1 MSYINELGKR
11 AKAAEMA
18 IADASTAKKN
28 KALEEIAIA
37 LEENTDLIIK
47 ENAIDLANAK
57 ENNMP
62 IAMQDRLAL
71 DESRIKG
78 IADAVREL
86 ISLDDPIGSIDSGIV
101 RPNGLRINK
110 MRVPLGVIGIIY
122 ESRPNVTVDAATLC
136 LKSGNVSILRGGK
149 EAFNSNKCLMNIMR
163 SAVAKAGFP
172 SDIISLV
179 EDTSR
184 DVATELMRSSDYL
197 DVLIPRGG
205 TGLIKAVMNNATVPV
220 IETGAGNCHI
230 FIDETADLQMGIDII
245 DNAKTSRP
253 SVCNAAETLLVHKGI
268 AKAILPD
275 IKVRLDKHNVE
286 IRGCERTRAILGE
299 GIILATNDDYAEE
312 FHDYILAIKVVDDID
327 EAINHIRMYG
337 TKHSEAIVTNDYN
350 NSVKFQMQ
358 VDAAAVYVNASIRY
372 TDGGEF
378 GLGAEIGISTQK
390 LHARGP
396 MGLRELTTVK
406 FLVNGE
412 GQIR

>member
-11 AKAAEMA
+11 AKAAEMS

-47 ENAIDLANAK
+47 ENAADLAKAK
-57 ENNMP
+57 ENKMP
-62 IAMQDRLAL
+62 VAMQDRLAL

-163 SAVAKAGFP
+163 RAVEKAGFP
-172 SDIISLV
+172 PDIISLV

-184 DVATELMRSSDYL
+184 DVATELMRASDYL

-220 IETGAGNCHI
+220 IETGAGNCHVY
-230 FIDETADLQMGIDII
+230 IDETADLQMGIDII

-268 AKAILPD
+268 AEAILPD
-275 IKVRLDKHNVE
+275 IKTRLDEHSVE
-286 IRGCERTRAILGE
+286 IRGCKKTRAILGE

-312 FHDYILAIKVVDDID
+312 FHDYILAIKVVDNID

-337 TKHSEAIVTNDYN
+337 TKHSEAIVTNDLN

-378 GLGAEIGISTQK
+378 GL
-390 LHARGP
+390 
-396 MGLRELTTVK
+396 
-406 FLVNGE
+406 
-412 GQIR
+412 

>member
-18 IADASTAKKN
+18 IADASTARKN

-47 ENAIDLANAK
+47 ENAVDLANAK
-57 ENNMP
+57 ENNIP

>member
-18 IADASTAKKN
+18 IADASTARKN

-37 LEENTDLIIK
+37 LEENTDLIIR

-275 IKVRLDKHNVE
+275 IKARLDKHNVE

>member
-18 IADASTAKKN
+18 IADASTEKKN
-28 KALEEIAIA
+28 KALEEIATA
-37 LEENTDLIIK
+37 LEENVALIIK
-47 ENAIDLANAK
+47 ENAVDLANAK

-62 IAMQDRLAL
+62 AAMQDRLAL
-71 DESRIKG
+71 DEGRIKG

-163 SAVAKAGFP
+163 EAVVKAGFP
-172 SDIISLV
+172 ADTISLV

-184 DVATELMRSSDYL
+184 DVATDLMRASDYL

-205 TGLIKAVMNNATVPV
+205 TGLIKAVLKNATVPV

-230 FIDETADLQMGIDII
+230 YIDESADHRMAVDII

-268 AKAILPD
+268 AKAVLPD
-275 IKVRLDKHNVE
+275 IKARLDKHNVE
-286 IRGCERTRAILGE
+286 IRGCAKTREILGDN
-299 GIILATNDDYAEE
+299 IICATDDDYAEE
-312 FHDYILAIKVVDDID
+312 FHDYILAIKVVDDIE
-327 EAINHIRMYG
+327 EAISHIRKYG

>member
-268 AKAILPD
+268 AKAVLPD
-275 IKVRLDKHNVE
+275 IKARLDKHNVE

>member
-11 AKAAEMA
+11 AKAAEMS

-47 ENAIDLANAK
+47 ENAADLAKAK
-57 ENNMP
+57 ENKMP
-62 IAMQDRLAL
+62 VAMQDRLAL

-163 SAVAKAGFP
+163 RAVEKAGFP
-172 SDIISLV
+172 PDIISLV

-184 DVATELMRSSDYL
+184 DVATELMRASDYL

-220 IETGAGNCHI
+220 IETGAGNCHVY
-230 FIDETADLQMGIDII
+230 IDETADLQMGIDII

-268 AKAILPD
+268 AEAILPD
-275 IKVRLDKHNVE
+275 IKTRLDEHSVE
-286 IRGCERTRAILGE
+286 IRGCKKTRAILGE

-312 FHDYILAIKVVDDID
+312 FHDYILAIKVVDNID

-337 TKHSEAIVTNDYN
+337 TKHSEAIVTNDLN

-406 FLVNGE
+406 FLVNGD

>member
-11 AKAAEMA
+11 AKAAEMS

-47 ENAIDLANAK
+47 ENAADLAKAK
-57 ENNMP
+57 ENKMP
-62 IAMQDRLAL
+62 VAMQDRLAL

-163 SAVAKAGFP
+163 RAVEKAGFP
-172 SDIISLV
+172 PDIISLV

-184 DVATELMRSSDYL
+184 DVATELMRASDYL

-220 IETGAGNCHI
+220 IETGAGNCHVY
-230 FIDETADLQMGIDII
+230 IDETADLQMGIDII

-268 AKAILPD
+268 AEAILPD
-275 IKVRLDKHNVE
+275 IQTRLDEHSVE
-286 IRGCERTRAILGE
+286 IRGCK
-299 GIILATNDDYAEE
+299 NKSY
-312 FHDYILAIKVVDDID
+312 
-327 EAINHIRMYG
+327 
-337 TKHSEAIVTNDYN
+337 
-350 NSVKFQMQ
+350 
-358 VDAAAVYVNASIRY
+358 
-372 TDGGEF
+372 
-378 GLGAEIGISTQK
+378 
-390 LHARGP
+390 
-396 MGLRELTTVK
+396 LR
-406 FLVNGE
+406 
-412 GQIR
+412 

>member
-18 IADASTAKKN
+18 IADASTAQKN
-28 KALEEIAIA
+28 RALEEIAIA
-37 LEENTDLIIK
+37 LEENTDVIIK
-47 ENAIDLANAK
+47 ENMVDLANAK
-57 ENNMP
+57 EDNMP

-71 DESRIKG
+71 DEGRIKG
-78 IADAVREL
+78 MADAVREL

-163 SAVAKAGFP
+163 KAVTKAGFP

-184 DVATELMRSSDYL
+184 EVATELMRASDYL

-220 IETGAGNCHI
+220 IETGAGNCHVYV
-230 FIDETADLQMGIDII
+230 DETADLQMAIDIV

-253 SVCNAAETLLVHKGI
+253 SVCNAAETLLVHKRI
-268 AKAILPD
+268 AEAFLPD
-275 IKVRLDKHNVE
+275 IKTRLDEHNVE
-286 IRGCERTRAILGE
+286 IRGCGQAKQILGDDVA
-299 GIILATNDDYAEE
+299 LATDDDYATE

-327 EAINHIRMYG
+327 EAINHIRIYG
-337 TKHSEAIVTNDYN
+337 TKHSEAIITNDYN

>member
-11 AKAAEMA
+11 AKAAEMS

-47 ENAIDLANAK
+47 ENAADLAKAK
-57 ENNMP
+57 ENKMP
-62 IAMQDRLAL
+62 VAMQDRLAL

-163 SAVAKAGFP
+163 RAVEKAGFP
-172 SDIISLV
+172 PDIISLV

-184 DVATELMRSSDYL
+184 DVATELMRASDYL

-220 IETGAGNCHI
+220 IETGAGNCHVY
-230 FIDETADLQMGIDII
+230 IDETADLQMGIDII

-268 AKAILPD
+268 AEAILPD
-275 IKVRLDKHNVE
+275 IKTRLDEHSVE
-286 IRGCERTRAILGE
+286 IRGCKKTRAILGE

-312 FHDYILAIKVVDDID
+312 FHDYILAIKVVDNID

-337 TKHSEAIVTNDYN
+337 TKHSEAIVTNDLN

-378 GLGAEIGISTQK
+378 GLGVEIGISTQK

-406 FLVNGE
+406 FLVNGD